1 MKRKPLSKVPIYARE
16 AYNKALSSAVA
27 DPGYAMET
35 LRDLVKSIPDFGVA
49 RDKLREL
56 ECNKAMRQN
65 PLAKA
70 FWVFLSVF
78 TFPFIKL
85 KAVKDPFAAMA
96 MCEGPLAKCVD
107 NPLILTALADAAEDA
122 DAAFASA
129 EALSIIHRFHPN
141 NDGNNRRLVEALQR
155 NGQARE
161 ALKIFQ
167 DLAKKNPKDLGMQG
181 ELRSA
186 LALASI
192 ERGNW
197 EEEGTTQSK
206 SADSQAAVTQQLID
220 GTIHDA
226 DQAKVLIEKFT
237 KDLEEND
244 SMDIRR
250 KLADAYMVA
259 ENYEAAINEM
269 KIVAKKLGALDPALD
284 KQIEKAYM
292 MQLDQAIA
300 TLKADPDSYENAE
313 AQIEDLEKEKLSYRL
328 RKSEARSKAYP
339 NDPNLHF
346 DLGVCYFE
354 NGDYEP
360 SLTEFEHTMRTHQK
374 RVIGATY
381 SAKALIRLN
390 RAEEAIAMLEKEFE
404 TMSRLDRFRNDAL
417 YALGLAYEAV
427 GRGGDALAKYRE
439 IAQKKPKFEDIAARI
454 ERLEAETK

>member
-1 MKRKPLSKVPIYARE
+1 
-16 AYNKALSSAVA
+16 
-27 DPGYAMET
+27 
-35 LRDLVKSIPDFGVA
+35 
-49 RDKLREL
+49 
-56 ECNKAMRQN
+56 
-65 PLAKA
+65 
-70 FWVFLSVF
+70 
-78 TFPFIKL
+78 
-85 KAVKDPFAAMA
+85 
-96 MCEGPLAKCVD
+96 
-107 NPLILTALADAAEDA
+107 
-122 DAAFASA
+122 
-129 EALSIIHRFHPN
+129 
-141 NDGNNRRLVEALQR
+141 
-155 NGQARE
+155 
-161 ALKIFQ
+161 
-167 DLAKKNPKDLGMQG
+167 MQG

-220 GTIHDA
+220 GHHSRRRPGESADRKIH
-226 DQAKVLIEKFT
+226 QRP
-237 KDLEEND
+237 
-244 SMDIRR
+244 RR
-250 KLADAYMVA
+250 KRFDGHPAQAGPDAYMVA

-360 SLTEFEHTMRTHQK
+360 SLTEFEHAMRTHQK
-374 RVIGATY
+374 RVTERPIP
-381 SAKALIRLN
+381 
-390 RAEEAIAMLEKEFE
+390 
-404 TMSRLDRFRNDAL
+404 
-417 YALGLAYEAV
+417 
-427 GRGGDALAKYRE
+427 
-439 IAQKKPKFEDIAARI
+439 PKR
-454 ERLEAETK
+454 

>member
-1 MKRKPLSKVPIYARE
+1 MERKPISKVPFYARE
-16 AYNKALSSAVA
+16 AYNKAMASAIS
-27 DPGYAMET
+27 DPEYSIKT
-35 LRDLVKSIPDFGVA
+35 LRDLVKSIPDFGIA

-56 ECNKAMRQN
+56 ECDKAMKQN

-78 TFPFIKL
+78 IFPIIKIR
-85 KAVKDPFAAMA
+85 AIKDPFGAMA

-107 NPLILTALADAAEDA
+107 NPLILNALSSAAEAADAT
-122 DAAFASA
+122 FASA

-141 NDGNNRRLVEALQR
+141 NDSNNRRLIDAQQR
-155 NGQARE
+155 NGQAGE

-167 DLAKKNPKDLGMQG
+167 DLAQKNNKDLGMQG
-181 ELRSA
+181 ELRNA

-197 EEEGTTQSK
+197 EEEGTAQSK
-206 SADSQAAVTQQLID
+206 SVDTQAAVAQQLID

-226 DQAKVLIEKFT
+226 DQAKMLIEKFT
-237 KDLEEND
+237 EDLKEND

-259 ENYEAAINEM
+259 GDYEAAINEM
-269 KIVAKKLGALDPALD
+269 KIVAKKIGALDPALD

-300 TLKADPDSYENAE
+300 TLKKDPDSYENAE
-313 AQIEDLEKEKLSYRL
+313 GQIADLEKEKLSYRL
-328 RKSEARSKAYP
+328 RKSQTRSQAYP

-354 NGDYEP
+354 NGDFEA
-360 SLTEFEHTMRTHQK
+360 SLPEFEHAKRTYQK

-381 SAKALIRLN
+381 SAKALLKLN
-390 RAEEAIAMLEKEFE
+390 RPEEAIAELEKEFE
-404 TMSRLDRFRNDAL
+404 TMSRLDRFRFDAL
-417 YALGLAYEAV
+417 YVLGLAYETV
-427 GRGGDALAKYRE
+427 GRKDDALAKYRE
-439 IAQKKPKFEDIAARI
+439 IAEKKPNFEDVGERI
-454 ERLEAETK
+454 KKLEVETK